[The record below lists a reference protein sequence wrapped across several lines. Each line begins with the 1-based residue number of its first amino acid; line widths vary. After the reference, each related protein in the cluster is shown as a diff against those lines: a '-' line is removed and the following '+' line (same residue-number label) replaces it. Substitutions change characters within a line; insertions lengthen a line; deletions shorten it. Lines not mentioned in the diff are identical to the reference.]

1 MPNIKSAEKRMR
13 QTVGRTENNKSKKSR
28 INTARRQLT
37 DALQTGDKTKADKA
51 YNGLCSALDK
61 GAKSGVISSNKADRG
76 KSRAS
81 KALAE
86 MEA

>member
-13 QTVGRTENNKSKKSR
+13 QTVVRTESNKSKKSR
-28 INTARRQLT
+28 INSARREFT
-37 DALQTGDKTKADKA
+37 DAIQDGDKAKADKA
-51 YNGLCSALDK
+51 FTGFCSALDK
-61 GAKSGVISSNKADRG
+61 GAKSGVITSNKADRG

-81 KALAE
+81 KALTK

>member
-13 QTVGRTENNKSKKSR
+13 QTVGRTENIKSKKSR
-28 INTARRQLT
+28 IISTRRVLT
-37 DALQTGDKTKADKA
+37 DAIQVGDKVKAQTA
-51 YNGLCSALDK
+51 FNGYCSALDK
-61 GAKSGVISSNKADRG
+61 GVKSGVITSNKADRG

-81 KALAE
+81 KALTQ